1 MHVIY
6 SDAKDNRNV
15 ARLKGIDW
23 VDGEAYL
30 HLSSG
35 KTLVL
40 GEKSGEFNL
49 KTVSGHR
56 SAIKL
61 EFKNINPCK
70 ASKVNSDLILHGSN
84 PQYADLR
91 LTEMSF
97 RRMYDIIELC
107 YTEELTE
114 TN

>member
-6 SDAKDNRNV
+6 SDSKDNRNV

-40 GEKSGEFNL
+40 GEKTGEFKL

-56 SAIKL
+56 RITTL
-61 EFKNINPCK
+61 EFKNTD
-70 ASKVNSDLILHGSN
+70 VNGDLILTGSN
-84 PQYADLR
+84 AQYVDLR
-91 LTEMSF
+91 MTEMSF
-97 RRMYDIIELC
+97 RRMYDVIELY

>member
-6 SDAKDNRNV
+6 SDRKDNRNV

-40 GEKSGEFNL
+40 GEKTGEFKL

-56 SAIKL
+56 RIITL
-61 EFKNINPCK
+61 EFKNIDVCG
-70 ASKVNSDLILHGSN
+70 DLILHGSN
-84 PQYADLR
+84 AQYADLR
-91 LTEMSF
+91 LTEMNF
-97 RRMYDIIELC
+97 RRMYDIIELY

>member
-6 SDAKDNRNV
+6 SDSKDNRNV

-40 GEKSGEFNL
+40 GEKTGEFNL
-49 KTVSGHR
+49 KTVGHR
-56 SAIKL
+56 RSL
-61 EFKNINPCK
+61 EFKN
-70 ASKVNSDLILHGSN
+70 ADVNGDLILTGSN
-84 PQYADLR
+84 AQYVDLR
-91 LTEMSF
+91 MTEISF
-97 RRMYDIIELC
+97 RRMYDIIELY
-107 YTEELTE
+107 YTEELE
-114 TN
+114 EKN

>member
-6 SDAKDNRNV
+6 SDSKDNRNV

-35 KTLVL
+35 TTLVL
-40 GEKSGEFNL
+40 GEKTGEFKL
-49 KTVSGHR
+49 KVNGRHHNT
-56 SAIKL
+56 L
-61 EFKNINPCK
+61 EFKNTD
-70 ASKVNSDLILHGSN
+70 VNGDLILTGSN
-84 PQYADLR
+84 VQYVDLR
-91 LTEMSF
+91 MTEMSF
-97 RRMYDIIELC
+97 RRMYDIIEYC

>member
-6 SDAKDNRNV
+6 SDGKDNRNV

-35 KTLVL
+35 KTLVF
-40 GEKSGEFNL
+40 GEKTGEFNL
-49 KTVSGHR
+49 KVVSGHR
-56 SAIKL
+56 HITTL
-61 EFKNINPCK
+61 EYKNTELNG
-70 ASKVNSDLILHGSN
+70 DLYLSGSN
-84 PQYADLR
+84 AQYADLHS
-91 LTEMSF
+91 TEMNF
-97 RRMYDIIELC
+97 RRMYDIIEHY

>member
-6 SDAKDNRNV
+6 SDSKDNRNV

-35 KTLVL
+35 KTIVL
-40 GEKSGEFNL
+40 GEKTGEFKL

-56 SAIKL
+56 HITTL
-61 EFKNINPCK
+61 EFSMSG
-70 ASKVNSDLILHGSN
+70 AFILTGSN
-84 PQYADLR
+84 AQYVDLR
-91 LTEMSF
+91 STEMNV
-97 RRMYDIIELC
+97 RRMYDIIEHY

>member
-6 SDAKDNRNV
+6 SDRKDNRNV
-15 ARLKGIDW
+15 ARLKGIEW

-35 KTLVL
+35 KTLIL
-40 GEKSGEFNL
+40 GEKTGEFKL
-49 KTVSGHR
+49 KIVGHR
-56 SAIKL
+56 YSL
-61 EFKNINPCK
+61 EFKNIDVCG
-70 ASKVNSDLILHGSN
+70 DLILHGSN
-84 PQYADLR
+84 AQYADLR
-91 LTEMSF
+91 LTEMNF
-97 RRMYDIIELC
+97 RRMYDTIELC

>member
-6 SDAKDNRNV
+6 SDSKDNRNV

-40 GEKSGEFNL
+40 GEKTGEFNL
-49 KTVSGHR
+49 KVMGGHCR
-56 SAIKL
+56 PL
-61 EFKNINPCK
+61 EFKNTD
-70 ASKVNSDLILHGSN
+70 VNGDLILTGSN
-84 PQYADLR
+84 AQYVDYR
-91 LTEMSF
+91 STEISF
-97 RRMYDIIELC
+97 RRMYDIIEHH
-107 YTEELTE
+107 YTEELAE
-114 TN
+114 RN

>member
-6 SDAKDNRNV
+6 SDSKDNRNV

-35 KTLVL
+35 TTLVL

-56 SAIKL
+56 RIITL
-61 EFKNINPCK
+61 EFKNTD
-70 ASKVNSDLILHGSN
+70 VNGDLILTGSN
-84 PQYADLR
+84 PQYVDLHS
-91 LTEMSF
+91 TEMNF
-97 RRMYDIIELC
+97 RRMYDVIELY

>member
-6 SDAKDNRNV
+6 SDSKDNRNV

-40 GEKSGEFNL
+40 GEKTGEFKL

-56 SAIKL
+56 RTITL
-61 EFKNINPCK
+61 EFKNID
-70 ASKVNSDLILHGSN
+70 VNGDLILHGSN
-84 PQYADLR
+84 AQYADLR
-91 LTEMSF
+91 MTEMTF
-97 RRMYDIIELC
+97 RRMYDIIELY
-107 YTEELTE
+107 YTEELAE

>member
-6 SDAKDNRNV
+6 SDGKDNRNV

-40 GEKSGEFNL
+40 GEKTGEFNL
-49 KTVSGHR
+49 KVVSGHR
-56 SAIKL
+56 HITTL
-61 EFKNINPCK
+61 EYKNTD
-70 ASKVNSDLILHGSN
+70 VTGDLILRGSN
-84 PQYADLR
+84 AQYADLR
-91 LTEMSF
+91 LTEMNF
-97 RRMYDIIELC
+97 RRMYDIIEHY

>member
-6 SDAKDNRNV
+6 SDSKDNRNV

-30 HLSSG
+30 HLSTG
-35 KTLVL
+35 KTIVL
-40 GEKSGEFNL
+40 GEKTGEFKL

-56 SAIKL
+56 RIVTL
-61 EFKNINPCK
+61 EFNMNG
-70 ASKVNSDLILHGSN
+70 AFILTGSN
-84 PQYADLR
+84 AQYVDLHA
-91 LTEMSF
+91 TEMSV
-97 RRMYDIIELC
+97 RRMYDIIELY

>member
-6 SDAKDNRNV
+6 SDSKDNRNV

-35 KTLVL
+35 TTLVL
-40 GEKSGEFNL
+40 GEKTGEFKL

-56 SAIKL
+56 HITTL
-61 EFKNINPCK
+61 EFKNTD
-70 ASKVNSDLILHGSN
+70 VNGDLILSGSN
-84 PQYADLR
+84 PQYVDLR
-91 LTEMSF
+91 STEMSV
-97 RRMYDIIELC
+97 RRMYDIIEHY

>member
-6 SDAKDNRNV
+6 SDSKDNRNV

-40 GEKSGEFNL
+40 GEKTGEFKL
-49 KTVSGHR
+49 KTVGHR
-56 SAIKL
+56 RSL
-61 EFKNINPCK
+61 DFKNID
-70 ASKVNSDLILHGSN
+70 VNGDLILHGSN
-84 PQYADLR
+84 AQYADLR
-91 LTEMSF
+91 MTEMSF
-97 RRMYDIIELC
+97 RRMYDIIELY
-107 YTEELTE
+107 YTEELAE

>member
-6 SDAKDNRNV
+6 SDGKDNRNV

-40 GEKSGEFNL
+40 GEKTGEFNL
-49 KTVSGHR
+49 KVVSGHR
-56 SAIKL
+56 HITTL
-61 EFKNINPCK
+61 EYKNID
-70 ASKVNSDLILHGSN
+70 VNGDLILHGSN
-84 PQYADLR
+84 VQYADLR
-91 LTEMSF
+91 MTEMSF
-97 RRMYDIIELC
+97 RRMYDIIELY

-114 TN
+114 RN

>member
-6 SDAKDNRNV
+6 SDGKDNRNV

-40 GEKSGEFNL
+40 GEKTGEFNL
-49 KTVSGHR
+49 KVMGGHYR
-56 SAIKL
+56 PL
-61 EFKNINPCK
+61 EFKNTD
-70 ASKVNSDLILHGSN
+70 VNGDLILSGSN
-84 PQYADLR
+84 TQYADLR
-91 LTEMSF
+91 STEMNF
-97 RRMYDIIELC
+97 RRMYDIIELF
-107 YTEELTE
+107 YTEELAE
-114 TN
+114 RN

>member
-23 VDGEAYL
+23 VDGEAFL

-40 GEKSGEFNL
+40 GGKYW
-49 KTVSGHR
+49 R
-56 SAIKL
+56 IQA
-61 EFKNINPCK
+61 
-70 ASKVNSDLILHGSN
+70 
-84 PQYADLR
+84 
-91 LTEMSF
+91 
-97 RRMYDIIELC
+97 
-107 YTEELTE
+107 
-114 TN
+114 

>member
-6 SDAKDNRNV
+6 SDSKDNRNV

-40 GEKSGEFNL
+40 GEKTGEFKL
-49 KTVSGHR
+49 KIVGHR
-56 SAIKL
+56 CSL
-61 EFKNINPCK
+61 EFKNIDVCG
-70 ASKVNSDLILHGSN
+70 DLILHGSN
-84 PQYADLR
+84 AQYADLR
-91 LTEMSF
+91 LTEMNF
-97 RRMYDIIELC
+97 RRMYDTIELC
-107 YTEELTE
+107 YTEELAE
-114 TN
+114 TK